1 MQSVAKS
8 KYIRI
13 SPRKMRQVV
22 DLVRGKRVDDAIN
35 ILHFTLKGASLPV
48 EKTIRSAVAN
58 LGNIEE
64 GERIDIDQIFVKE
77 AFVDEGP
84 TLKRFR
90 PMSMGRAGRIRKR
103 TSHLTII
110 LEDTKQE

>member
-1 MQSVAKS
+1 MQAVARA

-13 SPRKMRQVV
+13 SRRKMDQVLSKV
-22 DLVRGKRVDDAIN
+22 KGLSVNDALN
-35 ILHFTLKGASLPV
+35 SLPFTRKSASEPI
-48 EKTIRSAVAN
+48 EKAIRSAVAN

-64 GERIDIDQIFVKE
+64 GQRLDFNEIFITR
-77 AFVDEGP
+77 AFVDQGP

-90 PMSMGRAGRIRKR
+90 PMSMGRAGKIRKR

-110 LEDTKQE
+110 VEDSK

>member
-22 DLVRGKRVDDAIN
+22 DLVRGKRVDEAIN
-35 ILHFTLKGASLPV
+35 ILHFTIKGASLPI

-58 LGNIEE
+58 IGNLEE
-64 GERIDIDQIFVKE
+64 GERVDINDVFIKE

-110 LEDTKQE
+110 LEDSK

>member
-13 SPRKMRQVV
+13 SARKMRQVV
-22 DLVRGKRVDDAIN
+22 DLIRGKRVDEAIN
-35 ILHFTLKGASLPV
+35 ILFFTMKGASLPI

-58 LGNIEE
+58 LGNLEE
-64 GERIDIDQIFVKE
+64 GERVDIDEVYVKE

-110 LEDTKQE
+110 LEDSK

>member
-1 MQSVAKS
+1 V
-8 KYIRI
+8 
-13 SPRKMRQVV
+13 
-22 DLVRGKRVDDAIN
+22 
-35 ILHFTLKGASLPV
+35 KGASLPV

-58 LGNIEE
+58 LGNLEE
-64 GERIDIDQIFVKE
+64 GERIDIDQIYIKE
-77 AFVDEGP
+77 AFVDAGP

-103 TSHLTII
+103 TSHITIV

>member
-1 MQSVAKS
+1 MQAVARS

-13 SPRKMRQVV
+13 SSRKVNRVL
-22 DLVRGKRVDDAIN
+22 DLVKGLSVNEALN
-35 ILHFTLKGASLPV
+35 TLHFTRKNASLPV
-48 EKTIRSAVAN
+48 EKAIRSAVAN

-64 GERIDIDQIFVKE
+64 GQRLDLDEIYITRAYVDQ
-77 AFVDEGP
+77 GP

-90 PMSMGRAGRIRKR
+90 PMSMGRAGKIRKR

-110 LEDTKQE
+110 VEDSK